1 MDILQYYS
9 CNFQH
14 LSSANQHSSEIGAPE
29 GLPMGN
35 PGRDAANVG
44 SKHFQGC
51 GADAHARRLKW
62 QNMELAIKDSQQLKA
77 IGLFQR
83 GISVLPG
90 WLAPLMC
97 GTSWACPPRK
107 PLSPRTLSS
116 MQTKRRKRKRRIQGC
131 FKDQKECTG
140 Q

>member
-1 MDILQYYS
+1 
-9 CNFQH
+9 
-14 LSSANQHSSEIGAPE
+14 
-29 GLPMGN
+29 MGN

-44 SKHFQGC
+44 SKHFQSC

-97 GTSWACPPRK
+97 GTSWACPPRR
-107 PLSPRTLSS
+107 PPSPRTLSS